1 MVKRQFFAVVT
12 YYFYIVII
20 ITMKITHTYYI
31 QYEAL
36 GLHTYVNADDW
47 YSYDLKLKFVEYT
60 HEIFFIAKNE
70 QTGETREKKA
80 KTITEENLKKYIR
93 EFCKNKNN
101 FNYFK

>member
-1 MVKRQFFAVVT
+1 
-12 YYFYIVII
+12 
-20 ITMKITHTYYI
+20 MKITHTYYI
-31 QYEAL
+31 HHEAL
-36 GLHTYVNADDW
+36 GLHTYINADDW

-80 KTITEENLKKYIR
+80 KTITEENLKKYTR
-93 EFCKNKNN
+93 EFCKNRDS